1 MAYIAL
7 YREWRPQLFR
17 DIVGQ
22 EHVTRTLQN
31 ALRQHRFAHA
41 YLFNGPRGT
50 GKTSAAKILSKAINC
65 EHGPAEEPCNEC
77 HACLGITKGT
87 IMDVLEID
95 AASNRGVDEIRDLRD
110 KVKFAPTEVRYKVYI
125 VDEVH
130 MLTTE
135 AFNALLKT
143 LEEPPHHVMFIL
155 ATTEPHKLPATI
167 ISRCQRFDFRRI
179 MGRQIV
185 DRLRFIADEKGVT
198 VEEEALWLVARA
210 AEGGM
215 RDALSIF
222 DQVIS
227 FGGDQVRAEDIIAM
241 VGSISSDTLANI
253 ARAVLERNTAA
264 TLGYIGSL
272 IDNGKDI
279 GQLLHDLITYFR
291 DLLML
296 KTVPHLEEI
305 QDRANYDR
313 SFAEVAE
320 QFDTQIL
327 IQMIEQMTQVQNE
340 LKWQTQGRLL
350 LEMLMVRLCKVQ
362 SLDPTDMLKRI
373 DELEAKVAG
382 GGASSPFGQG
392 GMAPMGGQAPVPAD
406 LLRRVAELEQRLAGL
421 QAGGGAPAPMAQRQA
436 PAQPVPAA
444 RYEAPT
450 RGAEPPLQSQQTT
463 IATPAPAPVRNAPP
477 VSSGQLGGLEKVVTH
492 PDAEAL
498 ERVKQYW
505 GKVLDEVKQRKIT
518 AQAWLLAGTP
528 VAVDNGCIVV
538 AFKSPI
544 HKETVM
550 KPIHREIIEPVFAQL
565 MNGTP
570 YQLFAVMETE
580 WERFQ
585 STFTAGTPA
594 AVEEEQK
601 PEPQAPQQDE
611 LVEKA
616 KWLFGAEHLEVVE

>member
-31 ALRQHRFAHA
+31 AIRQHRFAHA

-50 GKTSAAKILSKAINC
+50 GKTSAAKVLAKAINC
-65 EHGPAEEPCNEC
+65 ELGPAEEPCNEC

-87 IMDVLEID
+87 IMDVMEID

-179 MGRQIV
+179 LGRQIV
-185 DRLRFIADEKGVT
+185 DHLRHVAEQKAVE
-198 VEEEALWLVARA
+198 VEEEAFWLVARA

-222 DQVIS
+222 DQMIS
-227 FGGDQVRAEDIIAM
+227 FGDDKVRASDIIAM
-241 VGSISSDTLANI
+241 VGAIGTDVLARL
-253 ARAVLERNTAA
+253 AEGVAEHDAPKA
-264 TLGYIGSL
+264 LGIIGEL
-272 IDNGKDI
+272 MDKGKDV
-279 GQLLHDLITYFR
+279 GQLLNDIVIYFR
-291 DLLML
+291 DLLMF
-296 KTVPHLEEI
+296 KTVPHLEEVR
-305 QDRANYDR
+305 DRANYDR
-313 SFAEVAE
+313 DFVDVAGKFE
-320 QFDTQIL
+320 TTLL
-327 IQMIEQMTQVQNE
+327 IQLIEQMTQVQNE
-340 LKWQTQGRLL
+340 LKWQSQGRLL
-350 LEMLMVRLCKVQ
+350 LEMLMVRLCQMQ
-362 SLDPTDMLKRI
+362 SVDPESLLKRI
-373 DELEAKVAG
+373 QELEQKIANGLPA
-382 GGASSPFGQG
+382 
-392 GMAPMGGQAPVPAD
+392 APMGQPMGGHMQQMQPPPVQSAPPMQQQAPQQQMQPPMQQQPPRPAP
-406 LLRRVAELEQRLAGL
+406 AAMPPQ
-421 QAGGGAPAPMAQRQA
+421 QAAPAPT
-436 PAQPVPAA
+436 AA
-444 RYEAPT
+444 A
-450 RGAEPPLQSQQTT
+450 
-463 IATPAPAPVRNAPP
+463 PAPAPAPQGGIL
-477 VSSGQLGGLEKVVTH
+477 SGGLDKVVTH
-492 PDAEAL
+492 PSPEAL
-498 ERVKQYW
+498 AHVRQFW
-505 GKVLDEVKQRKIT
+505 PRVLDDVKARKIT
-518 AQAWLLAGTP
+518 AQAWLLAGNP
-528 VAVDNGCIVV
+528 VAVDNGYIVV

-550 KPIHREIIEPVFAQL
+550 KPIHREIIEPVFTQL

-570 YQLFAVMETE
+570 HQLFAVMETE
-580 WERFQ
+580 WDKFQ
-585 STFTAGTPA
+585 AHFQANAPAETQEPA
-594 AVEEEQK
+594 AAQEEAK
-601 PEPQAPQQDE
+601 DE

-616 KWLFGAEHLEVVE
+616 QALFDSEHLEVVE

>member
-1 MAYIAL
+1 MAYLAL

-31 ALRQHRFAHA
+31 AIRQQRFAHA

-87 IMDVLEID
+87 IMDVMEID

-125 VDEVH
+125 IDEVH

-143 LEEPPHHVMFIL
+143 LEEPPQHVMFIL

-185 DRLRFIADEKGVT
+185 DRLRYIADQKAVQ
-198 VEEEALWLVARA
+198 VEEEAYWLVARA

-227 FGGDQVRAEDIIAM
+227 FGGDQVRASDIIAM
-241 VGSISSDTLANI
+241 VGAIGTDVLAQL
-253 ARAVLERNTAA
+253 AEGVAEHDVPRA
-264 TLGYIGSL
+264 LGIIGNL
-272 IDNGKDI
+272 MDKGKDV
-279 GQLLHDLITYFR
+279 GQLLHDIVTYFR
-291 DLLML
+291 DLLMY
-296 KTVPHLEEI
+296 KTVPHLEEVS
-305 QDRANYDR
+305 DRANYDR
-313 SFAEVAE
+313 EFVQVATKFE
-320 QFDTQIL
+320 APLL
-327 IQMIEQMTQVQNE
+327 IQLIEQMTQVQNE
-340 LKWQTQGRLL
+340 LKWQSQGRLL
-350 LEMLMVRLCKVQ
+350 LEMLIVRLCQTQ
-362 SLDPTDMLKRI
+362 SFDPESLLKRI
-373 DELEAKVAG
+373 
-382 GGASSPFGQG
+382 Q
-392 GMAPMGGQAPVPAD
+392 
-406 LLRRVAELEQRLAGL
+406 ELEQKVANG
-421 QAGGGAPAPMAQRQA
+421 
-436 PAQPVPAA
+436 VPAA
-444 RYEAPT
+444 PTPTGQALGGQMPTQPPGPARSPQPMHQQPPVAAPMPQASPAPQQEPEPRQVEATPT
-450 RGAEPPLQSQQTT
+450 RPQPPAAS
-463 IATPAPAPVRNAPP
+463 PAPQGGIAP
-477 VSSGQLGGLEKVVTH
+477 GGLDKIVTQ
-492 PDAEAL
+492 PSPEAL
-498 ERVKQYW
+498 AHVHQFWPR
-505 GKVLDEVKQRKIT
+505 VLDDVKARKIT
-518 AQAWLLAGTP
+518 AQAWLLAGNP
-528 VAVDNGCIVV
+528 VAVDNGYIVV

-565 MNGTP
+565 MNGQP
-570 YQLFAVMETE
+570 HQLFAVMESE
-580 WERFQ
+580 WEKFQ
-585 STFTAGTPA
+585 AHFQGSAPPAEVQETAVPK
-594 AVEEEQK
+594 EEAK
-601 PEPQAPQQDE
+601 DE
-611 LVEKA
+611 LVERA
-616 KWLFGAEHLEVVE
+616 QALFGSEHLEVVE

>member
-31 ALRQHRFAHA
+31 AIRQHRFAHA

-65 EHGPAEEPCNEC
+65 EQGPAEEPCNEC
-77 HACLGITKGT
+77 HACKGITKGT
-87 IMDVLEID
+87 IMDVMEID

-143 LEEPPHHVMFIL
+143 LEEPPPHVMFIL

-179 MGRQIV
+179 MGRPIV
-185 DRLRFIADEKGVT
+185 DHLRSIAEQKSVE
-198 VEEEALWLVARA
+198 VEEEAYWMVARA

-222 DQVIS
+222 DQLIS
-227 FGGDQVRAEDIIAM
+227 FGGDKVRASDIISM
-241 VGSISSDTLANI
+241 VGAIGTDVLARL
-253 ARAVLERNTAA
+253 AEGVAEHDAPKA
-264 TLGYIGSL
+264 LGIIGEL
-272 IDNGKDI
+272 MDKGKDV
-279 GQLLHDLITYFR
+279 GQLLHDIVTYFR
-291 DLLML
+291 DLLMY
-296 KTVPHLEEI
+296 KTVPHLEEVR
-305 QDRANYDR
+305 DRANYDR
-313 SFAEVAE
+313 DFAEVAGKFE
-320 QFDTQIL
+320 IPLL
-327 IQMIEQMTQVQNE
+327 IQLIEQMTQVQNE
-340 LKWQTQGRLL
+340 LKWQSQGRLL
-350 LEMLMVRLCKVQ
+350 LEMLVVRLCQMQ
-362 SLDPTDMLKRI
+362 SFDPESLLKRI
-373 DELEAKVAG
+373 QELEAKIAG
-382 GGASSPFGQG
+382 GLPAAPTGQMPQGQQPSPMQQIQMPPQTMQSAPPMPQGQLHQQPPQQQ
-392 GMAPMGGQAPVPAD
+392 MQTP
-406 LLRRVAELEQRLAGL
+406 R
-421 QAGGGAPAPMAQRQA
+421 PAP
-436 PAQPVPAA
+436 
-444 RYEAPT
+444 
-450 RGAEPPLQSQQTT
+450 
-463 IATPAPAPVRNAPP
+463 TPAPAAPQQQAAP
-477 VSSGQLGGLEKVVTH
+477 APAAAAPAPAPAPQGGMLSGGLDKIVTH
-492 PDAEAL
+492 PSPEAL
-498 ERVKQYW
+498 AHVRQFW
-505 GKVLDEVKQRKIT
+505 PRVLDDVKARKIT

-528 VAVDNGCIVV
+528 VAVDNGYIVV

-550 KPIHREIIEPVFAQL
+550 KPIHREIIEPVFTQL

-570 YQLFAVMETE
+570 HQLYAVMETE
-580 WERFQ
+580 WDKFQ
-585 STFTAGTPA
+585 AHFQAGAASAAPEQPA
-594 AVEEEQK
+594 AAEEEAK
-601 PEPQAPQQDE
+601 DA

-616 KWLFGAEHLEVVE
+616 QALFGSEHLEVVE